1 MTWNER
7 RIITAL
13 CVVLALLSAAL
24 LVVLGLR
31 YRENRD
37 AEVPETPVIVE
48 KQDEEAEEPQTVNPF
63 IALTYY
69 NGETTL
75 SFHKGEDGTWIW
87 NNDADFPLDTT
98 TLFSI
103 LDILNNWSPQ
113 QTITDAAVI
122 ADSGTGSHIG
132 TLKAAT
138 ETGALNLVFGKTTT
152 DGNSRY
158 VQLNEDESTV
168 YIIDDAL
175 YQLMTVPIYDMYI
188 LPELPLLSE
197 EIIQSVIIRGATA
210 EDGTLGLSTSL
221 TAQRPEG
228 SLTGEPSWRSGGAN
242 VSSIKLVREL
252 MEDLTAISFDR
263 CILYRPSEEA
273 ESICGFDTPTMLY
286 VSYVTEEGE
295 TAMLELQI
303 GAHLPDNSGRYVRL
317 ADSSTVYDLPT
328 AVLDPLMHISALGLD
343 G

>member
-7 RIITAL
+7 RIITVL

-24 LVVLGLR
+24 LIVLGLR

-37 AEVPETPVIVE
+37 EPQPETPVIVE
-48 KQDEEAEEPQTVNPF
+48 KQDEEEEPQIVNPF
-63 IALTYY
+63 IALSYY

-87 NNDADFPLDTT
+87 NNDANFPLDTT
-98 TLFSI
+98 TMFSI

-113 QTITDAAVI
+113 QTITDTTVI
-122 ADSGTGSHIG
+122 ADSGIGAHVG

-158 VQLNEDESTV
+158 VQLNEDENTV
-168 YIIDDAL
+168 YIIDDTL
-175 YQLMTVPIYDMYI
+175 YKLMTVPIYDMYI
-188 LPELPLLSE
+188 LPQLPVLSE

-221 TAQRPEG
+221 SAQRPEG
-228 SLTGEPSWRSGGAN
+228 ELTGEPTWRSGGAN
-242 VSSIKLVREL
+242 VSSIKLVRDL
-252 MEDLTAISFDR
+252 MEDLTTISFDR
-263 CILYRPSEEA
+263 CVLYRPSEEA
-273 ESICGFDTPTMLY
+273 ETICGFDTPTMLY
-286 VSYVTEEGE
+286 ISYATEEGE

-303 GAHLPDNSGRYVRL
+303 GSHLPDGSGRYVRL
-317 ADSSTVYDLPT
+317 AGSSTVYDLPT
-328 AVLDPLMHISALGLD
+328 ATLDPLMHISALGLD